1 MLDGPLLTR
10 GGVNEVDDKGL
21 HGEAR
26 TLGGSFPDAGRG
38 AMEHSL
44 RIINREQVSI
54 EGVLSVESFDDEQ
67 IILETDLGTLTLRGE
82 DLHIKQLDLESSRLA
97 VDGLISLCAYSA
109 PKPRGGRTAKP
120 RGFLER
126 LLK

>member
-1 MLDGPLLTR
+1 
-10 GGVNEVDDKGL
+10 VDDKGIHNEGRL
-21 HGEAR
+21 
-26 TLGGSFPDAGRG
+26 LGAAFSDAGRG
-38 AMEHSL
+38 AVEHSL

-54 EGVLSVESFDDEQ
+54 EGVLSVESFDDGE

-82 DLHIKQLDLESSRLA
+82 DLHIKQLDLESGRFA

-109 PKPRGGRTAKP
+109 PKQRGGRSAKP
-120 RGFLER
+120 RGLLER